1 VTEPAARRIS
11 AWWLLPPGLLFA
23 VNVIALNTASASST
37 RNGVYRGSVVLQAL
51 ISAAVFGGYALLAA
65 RLSRVEVRS
74 ALALRR
80 PADPRRAVVMV
91 VAAVA
96 LISAVSL
103 ALEPFLHGDRDQGL
117 TPTRLPHG
125 QEWLI
130 LGLALAVLGLLVPLG
145 EELLFRGLGFAA
157 LGRFAVPGTAVGFA
171 LAHGLAALLV
181 PVLVAGVALAELRRR
196 SGSLWPGVACHS
208 AINLLGILLA
218 LATASR

>member
-11 AWWLLPPGLLFA
+11 PWWLLPPVLLFA
-23 VNVIALNTASASST
+23 GNAIALNTASAADT
-37 RNGVYRGSVVLQAL
+37 RNGVYRGSVVAQAL
-51 ISAAVFGGYALLAA
+51 LSAVVFGGYALLAA
-65 RLSRVEVRS
+65 RLSRVPLRS

-80 PADPRRAVVMV
+80 PADLRRSAVMV

-96 LISAVSL
+96 AISAVSL

-117 TPTRLPHG
+117 TPTRLPSG

-130 LGLALAVLGLLVPLG
+130 LGLALVVLGLLVPLG
-145 EELLFRGLGFAA
+145 EELLFRGLGFAT

-171 LAHGLAALLV
+171 LAHGLLALLV

-196 SGSLWPGVACHS
+196 SGSLWPGVATHS
-208 AINLLGILLA
+208 AINVLGILLA